1 MSNIIHS
8 FSPLE
13 WIANSASG
21 HSRALFFLDHTQNVL
36 PYGAPHRI
44 KDEYACYNQS
54 APYPMRAFKIEPDK
68 GANHDGIKGEGVEQ
82 APHCGERSLH
92 YSSSC
97 PKSLGNIK
105 STIRQEAGSSQS
117 PSDLSVRFKTVQ
129 APVG

>member
-1 MSNIIHS
+1 M
-8 FSPLE
+8 
-13 WIANSASG
+13 
-21 HSRALFFLDHTQNVL
+21 QNVL

-44 KDEYACYNQS
+44 KDEYAGYNQS

-68 GANHDGIKGEGVEQ
+68 GPNHNRIKGEGVKET
-82 APHCGERSLH
+82 PHGRERGLH
-92 YSSSC
+92 ASSSRG
-97 PKSLGNIK
+97 SIK